1 MIRALFVVGSIW
13 MCSHGFGQGVP
24 EAEIDIE
31 RLNKMRGK
39 DKLVADP
46 NSNQKLPSLLTKNIK
61 ELTPEYVGN
70 NSLGEIY
77 VLPQDN
83 MPMLKPY
90 LQQENAM
97 PGTQVRRQSDEADLP
112 GKVPNAISPK
122 VYRFVPDNQPPKK

>member
-1 MIRALFVVGSIW
+1 MIRVLFVVGSIW
-13 MCSHGFGQGVP
+13 MCSQGLAQGVP
-24 EAEIDIE
+24 EAEINIE

-46 NSNQKLPSLLTKNIK
+46 NSNLKLLSLPTKNIK
-61 ELTPEYVGN
+61 ELTPEFIGN

-90 LQQENAM
+90 QQRENAM
-97 PGTQVRRQSDEADLP
+97 PGTEVRKQPDEAELP
-112 GKVPNAISPK
+112 GKIPNAISPK
-122 VYRFVPDNQPPKK
+122 VYRFVPDNQPRKK